1 MGKGLLALAE
11 GRFQDAAALFGA
23 VAGAER
29 TRLAECVAWGGV
41 ERWMACFLAL
51 MH

>member
-11 GRFQDAAALFGA
+11 GRYQEAVSLFSA

-29 TRLAECVAWGGV
+29 TRLAE
-41 ERWMACFLAL
+41 
-51 MH
+51 